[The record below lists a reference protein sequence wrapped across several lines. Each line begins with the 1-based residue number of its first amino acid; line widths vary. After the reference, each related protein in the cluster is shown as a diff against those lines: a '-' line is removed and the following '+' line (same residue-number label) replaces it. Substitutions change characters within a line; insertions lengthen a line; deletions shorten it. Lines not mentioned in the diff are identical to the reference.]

1 MAETQSSRTDEKNRK
16 SPFKRFKEK
25 IQTSRVETIQG
36 IEVEHR
42 VIPLWM
48 KLLIL
53 LILMVLLFVVGT
65 MIGYGILHNP
75 FGVFTP
81 ETWQHIFELTGR
93 SS

>member
-42 VIPLWM
+42 IIPLWM

-53 LILMVLLFVVGT
+53 LILILSFIFVLLFQA
-65 MIGYGILHNP
+65 I
-75 FGVFTP
+75 
-81 ETWQHIFELTGR
+81 
-93 SS
+93 